1 MPTKTI
7 RRDWLKRQIELGRIE
22 AKCNYHLTDD
32 YAYDNA
38 TGFGRTDWLK
48 CRISNPTWK
57 EITTYLGETHTV
69 RDDPDFIEGMM
80 NLHDHD
86 FTGKCGSA
94 WWDDGSTITLVVHSN
109 LSYDMRLVA

>member
-1 MPTKTI
+1 MTTKTI

-48 CRISNPTWK
+48 CRIRRPVF
-57 EITTYLGETHTV
+57 GEYVSEYGFTLT
-69 RDDPDFIEGMM
+69 RCMNDDMVYGMM
-80 NLHDHD
+80 NLTDDD